1 MSNYYYVKRVETTNQ
16 NASTYTGVAIGE
28 YFLLTA
34 QSTATQN
41 GVYLRESSVN
51 TKLADQPV
59 IDVDLILSISQNQE
73 WKRTDTNTFTLSA
86 TLSAA
91 AGIRLAVLAYTEGAT
106 KPVPTGY
113 SSFPEQIDILKILDY
128 STSTGIATSLAD
140 YYTKLSNYYTNPSIS
155 NSLDLNN
162 AASQIK
168 SYVLTE
174 QDYNLLAG
182 AVMNTQLYLKQ
193 YLPDV
198 LAAYVSAV
206 DSFIG
211 NQTEYYLQEE
221 HGYAIY
227 YNQDGDVNPPVKDL
241 NPPKTYFWF
250 KVVG

>member
-1 MSNYYYVKRVETTNQ
+1 MANYFYVRRAETTNQ
-16 NASTYTGVAIGE
+16 NTSTYTGVAIGE

-34 QSTATQN
+34 QSTATEN
-41 GVYLRESSVN
+41 GVYLRENSVN

-91 AGIRLAVLAYTEGAT
+91 AGVRLAVLAYTEGVT

-113 SSFPEQIDILKILDY
+113 SNFPEQIDILKILDY
-128 STSTGIATSLAD
+128 SSSTGIATSLAD
-140 YYTKLSNYYTNPSIS
+140 YYTKLATYYSSPSVSNA
-155 NSLDLNN
+155 LDLNN

-174 QDYNLLAG
+174 EDYNLLAG

-193 YLPDV
+193 YLPDI
-198 LAAYVSAV
+198 LASYIGAIE
-206 DSFIG
+206 SFIG
-211 NQTEYYLQEE
+211 NQTEYYLQEPD
-221 HGYAIY
+221 GYAIY
-227 YNQDGDVNPPVKDL
+227 YNEDGNVNPPVKDL

>member
-1 MSNYYYVKRVETTNQ
+1 MANYYYVKRAEVTNQ
-16 NASTYTGVAIGE
+16 SISLYSAVSIGD
-28 YFLLTA
+28 YFLLTG
-34 QSTATQN
+34 QSTATEN
-41 GVYLRESSVN
+41 GVYLREDSVN
-51 TKLADQPV
+51 TKLAVQPV
-59 IDVDLILSISQNQE
+59 INVDLILSISQNQE

-113 SSFPEQIDILKILDY
+113 SNFPEQIDILKILDY
-128 STSTGIATSLAD
+128 SSSTGIATSLSD
-140 YYTKLSNYYTNPSIS
+140 YYTKLSAYYSDPSVS
-155 NSLDLNN
+155 NALDLNN

-182 AVMNTQLYLKQ
+182 AVMNTQLFLKQ

-198 LAAYVSAV
+198 LTAYVSAV

-211 NQTEYYLQEE
+211 NQTEYYLQEPD
-221 HGYAIY
+221 GYAIY
-227 YNQDGDVNPPVKDL
+227 YNEDGDVNPPVKDL
-241 NPPKTYFWF
+241 NPAKTYFWF